1 MAFRPWKA
9 WPEAAWAVVGG
20 RRAAPGARWAIWVA
34 RWAPFGSQGGSEAEF
49 ERLLG
54 ALGAVLVAL
63 GPLRG
68 PSGALLGHPGELLE
82 RILASRGGLFRACW
96 AFFVGTPCVITK
108 TCKFADSTAL
118 FAVFHGPE
126 GSKIAPKR
134 PEDQSFSQ
142 EIDLDGQE
150 VALDGQKID
159 LDGQKVGLDSQKA
172 ARRAQQTGRNSTEL
186 AEIKSPHVK
195 RTSICSNMD

>member
-1 MAFRPWKA
+1 M
-9 WPEAAWAVVGG
+9 
-20 RRAAPGARWAIWVA
+20 
-34 RWAPFGSQGGSEAEF
+34 
-49 ERLLG
+49 LG
-54 ALGAVLVAL
+54 
-63 GPLRG
+63 
-68 PSGALLGHPGELLE
+68 
-82 RILASRGGLFRACW
+82 
-96 AFFVGTPCVITK
+96 FFVGTPCEITK

-126 GSKIAPKR
+126 GSKINPKR
-134 PEDQSFSQ
+134 PEDQSLSQ

-172 ARRAQQTGRNSTEL
+172 ARRAQQTGRNSPQL